1 MLSNPVLDNAVNPE
15 ACRAIDSASGVYEG
29 MVKDCV
35 EASKRVAG
43 KLICY
48 SCNNYP
54 IEHILV
60 QRNFFTLCCYRNS
73 VT

>member
-43 KLICY
+43 TLRCLRLIIPIQLCIY
-48 SCNNYP
+48 ENNA
-54 IEHILV
+54 ISLLHVAIGIV
-60 QRNFFTLCCYRNS
+60 
-73 VT
+73 